1 MDIRFSLHDITPPEG
16 FDAILE
22 EKSSVLTSVVPTII
36 AFELDARMDKHHRTG
51 DVVSLSGTLH
61 VPGVDLRAEEVS
73 TDLLTGLDL
82 LIPKLR
88 RQLMKYRDEHRTS
101 IRAKKSRWSWRTLN
115 PFLSTSTEDSS
126 VSDDGGDLQM
136 VSAPMHA
143 QIVKV
148 LTDTEAMRAVE
159 QSPVDAVIYKAVENG
174 HVRVILKRAPGSYQI
189 IDSNLS

>member
-1 MDIRFSLHDITPPEG
+1 MTPPEG

-22 EKSSVLTSVVPTII
+22 TKASVLTSILPTII
-36 AFELDARMDKHHRTG
+36 AFDLDARMDRHHRTG
-51 DVVSLSGTLH
+51 DVITLSGTLH
-61 VPGVDLRAEEVS
+61 VPGYDLRAEEVS

-88 RQLMKYRDEHRTS
+88 RQLTKYRDDRRSS

-115 PFLSTSTEDSS
+115 PFLSDSPNRNTEADDEQVSESTG
-126 VSDDGGDLQM
+126 VT
-136 VSAPMHA
+136 APMHA